1 MAPVVR
7 DDPAVETP
15 SLQLQLGPR
24 VAQFGVTTD
33 FASMHG
39 QEDVPTLPF
48 VQEAEGLASK
58 KLSQTSRL
66 VWSKLFVFSVAYN
79 FGDFTDPAFNI
90 GCVKYLAINFGD
102 FGDLAINFGDFE
114 DLASSFGSA

>member
-1 MAPVVR
+1 VAPVVR

-58 KLSQTSRL
+58 KPSQTSRS

-90 GCVKYLAINFGD
+90 GCVKYLAINFGN

>member
-58 KLSQTSRL
+58 KPSQTSRS
-66 VWSKLFVFSVAYN
+66 VWSKLFVSKPQTFFPSSMLESSV
-79 FGDFTDPAFNI
+79 
-90 GCVKYLAINFGD
+90 
-102 FGDLAINFGDFE
+102 
-114 DLASSFGSA
+114 SAATSLQLRRFQ

>member
-1 MAPVVR
+1 MR

-24 VAQFGVTTD
+24 VAQFGVIPD

-58 KLSQTSRL
+58 KPSQTSRGLASKKLFQTSCL
-66 VWSKLFVFSVAYN
+66 VWIKLFVFSVAYN
-79 FGDFTDPAFNI
+79 LRRFH
-90 GCVKYLAINFGD
+90 
-102 FGDLAINFGDFE
+102 
-114 DLASSFGSA
+114 

>member
-1 MAPVVR
+1 MALVVR

-48 VQEAEGLASK
+48 VQEAEG
-58 KLSQTSRL
+58 
-66 VWSKLFVFSVAYN
+66 
-79 FGDFTDPAFNI
+79 
-90 GCVKYLAINFGD
+90 
-102 FGDLAINFGDFE
+102 
-114 DLASSFGSA
+114 